1 MEKQLKDNIKPSP
14 KEMYDALAHQIER
27 EDNLVN
33 NRINWFLVAQGFLF
47 ATVGLIMDSN
57 LENCWKT
64 GATKGI
70 AILGGLIVVSVLF
83 GVVGAEISLCNLRK
97 RWKKMEKNYIG
108 YFPPPFG
115 RGCASVFGC
124 IPRIF
129 MPFVLVIAWICLF
142 FNIDKVF

>member
-1 MEKQLKDNIKPSP
+1 MKPTRKDI
-14 KEMYDALAHQIER
+14 YDAIAHQIER

-33 NRINWFLVAQGFLF
+33 NRVNWFLVAQGFLF
-47 ATVGLIMDSN
+47 ATVGLIIDSK

-64 GATKGI
+64 EATKGI
-70 AILGGLIVVSVLF
+70 AILGGLIGVSVLF
-83 GVVGAEISLCNLRK
+83 GVVGAEISICNLRK
-97 RWKKMEKNYIG
+97 CWKKMEKNYTD

-129 MPFVLVIAWICLF
+129 MPFVLVIAWIYLF